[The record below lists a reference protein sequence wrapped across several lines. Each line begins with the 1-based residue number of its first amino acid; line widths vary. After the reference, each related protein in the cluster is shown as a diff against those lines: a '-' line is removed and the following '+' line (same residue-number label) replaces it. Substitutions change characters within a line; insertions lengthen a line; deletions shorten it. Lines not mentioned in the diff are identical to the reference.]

1 MTGVQLIGTK
11 AVVSKYEKLNCDSW
25 AIYQS
30 KQFIVG
36 GVGSEGLQEWVQDF
50 ETAGSTATYTLRV
63 YDSGEAPTSATANS
77 DYVACINFKVV
88 DQYEGYG
95 IAGHS
100 NKLMQ
105 RIEGLEKKLKD
116 QDSDEDDEGPDLNE
130 VIMGWLTEPQKLGM
144 VIGAVRQLFGGEMP
158 VMPAVASPAPLQTV
172 SGLEPVKINPM
183 TEEGL
188 TRISKALDILG
199 VCDPDLVVHLEKLAK
214 LAETDKLLFKAVIS
228 KLDAL

>member
-36 GVGSEGLQEWVQDF
+36 GVGSDGLQEWLQDF

-63 YDSGEAPTSATANS
+63 YDSSDAPTSATANS
-77 DYVACINFKVV
+77 DYIACINFKVV
-88 DQYEGYG
+88 DQYEGHG
-95 IAGHS
+95 IAGHT

-116 QDSDEDDEGPDLNE
+116 QDNDDDDEGPDLNE

>member
-11 AVVSKYEKLNCDSW
+11 AVVEKYEKLNCDSW
-25 AIYQS
+25 AIYQG

-36 GVGSEGLQEWVQDF
+36 GVGNDGLQGWISDF
-50 ETAGSTATYTLRV
+50 EAAGSTATYTLRV
-63 YDSGEAPTSATANS
+63 YDSSEAPTSATANS

-95 IAGHS
+95 IAGHT

-105 RIEGLEKKLKD
+105 RIESLEKKLKD
-116 QDSDEDDEGPDLNE
+116 QDDGEDDEGPDLNE